1 MSFAQQVE
9 GALEMK
15 PGGVLVA
22 QGLFV
27 IPWTVACQAPLF
39 MGFSRQEYWSG
50 LPFPSAGDLPQSGIK
65 PRSPALQK
73 DSLPS
78 EPLGKALYIHSFLSL
93 FVSVSGGCG
102 LVAESCPTLCN
113 RVDCSL
119 PGSSVHGLL

>member
-93 FVSVSGGCG
+93 FVSVLMLGPFFSGRGGEGWGCG
-102 LVAESCPTLCN
+102 VGGGRC
-113 RVDCSL
+113 VW
-119 PGSSVHGLL
+119 H